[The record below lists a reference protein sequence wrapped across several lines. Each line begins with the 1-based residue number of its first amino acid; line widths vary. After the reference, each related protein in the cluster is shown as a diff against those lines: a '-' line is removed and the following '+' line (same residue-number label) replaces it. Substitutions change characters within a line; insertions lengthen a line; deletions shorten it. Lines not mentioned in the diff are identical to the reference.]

1 MSEPRKRSRYTH
13 DFQIIFAVA
22 NDSANDATNEEIW
35 QALNERIAGLR
46 QYPESLIGEVWPPMQ
61 TIDNE
66 EVQS

>member
-1 MSEPRKRSRYTH
+1 VSKLTNLPRYTH
-13 DFQIIFAVA
+13 DFQVIFAVA
-22 NDSANDATNEEIW
+22 NNSPNDATNEEIW

-46 QYPESLIGEVWPPMQ
+46 QYPESLIGEVWPLMQ